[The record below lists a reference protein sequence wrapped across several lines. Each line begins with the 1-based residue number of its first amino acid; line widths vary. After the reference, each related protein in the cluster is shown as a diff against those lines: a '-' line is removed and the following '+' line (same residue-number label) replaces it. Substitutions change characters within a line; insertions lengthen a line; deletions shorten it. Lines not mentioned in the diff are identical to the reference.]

1 MEMNRKEFLQ
11 TLGVAGA
18 AVAVNSFGAVDIF
31 AEVDN
36 KDGKPD
42 LVVVRNGEPDV
53 MFQKAIEALGG
64 IGKFVKKNQKVV
76 IKPNI
81 GWDKPP
87 EIPANTNPILV
98 GELVKQS
105 LVAGAKEVVVFDT
118 TCDNPRRCYKNSGIE
133 AAVVKAG
140 GRMVYTDKKDRAYKR
155 YYREVKLPEGKI
167 LKSAEIHEEILDC
180 DVWFNVPVLKVHSGA
195 KLTCAMKNLMGIV
208 WEPRI
213 FHSSGLQQC
222 IADICTLPKKPVLN
236 IIDGYRIMKSS
247 GPQGRTEADGV
258 LAKLQILSTDMVAA
272 DTYALE
278 ISKGETKLTL
288 QAVGHISAGEEL
300 KLGTTDLKNKVNI
313 KRISI

>member
-18 AVAVNSFGAVDIF
+18 AVAVNGIGAVDVL
-31 AEVDN
+31 AQVANE
-36 KDGKPD
+36 DGKPD

-53 MFQKAIEALGG
+53 MFRKAIEALGG
-64 IGKFVKKNQKVV
+64 IGKFVKKGQKIVV
-76 IKPNI
+76 KPNI

-98 GELVKQS
+98 GEIVKQI
-105 LVAGAKEVVVFDT
+105 LAAGAKEVVVFDT
-118 TCDNPRRCYKNSGIE
+118 ACDNPKNCYRNSGIE

-140 GRMVYTDKKDRAYKR
+140 GRMVLTNKRDRAYRK
-155 YYREVKLPEGKI
+155 YYREVKLPEGKV

-180 DVWFNVPVLKVHSGA
+180 DAWFNVPVLKVHGGA
-195 KLTCAMKNLMGIV
+195 RLTCAMKNLMGIV
-208 WEPRI
+208 WAPGI

-222 IADICTLPKKPVLN
+222 IADICTLQKKPILN
-236 IIDGYRIMKSS
+236 VVDGYRIMKSN

-258 LAKLQILSTDMVAA
+258 LTKIQILSTDMVAA

-288 QAVGHISAGEEL
+288 QAVGHITAGEEL